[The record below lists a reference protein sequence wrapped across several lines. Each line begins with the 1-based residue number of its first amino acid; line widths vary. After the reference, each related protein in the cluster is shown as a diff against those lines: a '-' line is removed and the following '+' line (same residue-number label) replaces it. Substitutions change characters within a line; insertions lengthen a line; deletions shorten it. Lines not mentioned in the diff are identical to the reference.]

1 MGTMHGKI
9 PFHNK
14 HGDTKDFLF
23 DCKSTLILGQ
33 ILITGIESVFFKKL
47 YGARRFKPIG
57 IQFISEWTDF
67 ITIVVKLLLCD
78 QPYKLK

>member
-33 ILITGIESVFFKKL
+33 ILITGIESVFFKKCMVL
-47 YGARRFKPIG
+47 ADLS
-57 IQFISEWTDF
+57 Q
-67 ITIVVKLLLCD
+67 
-78 QPYKLK
+78 